1 MCIRD
6 SRRIQTPKYALDCDE
21 PHFPLSTPH
30 EFLPPVPGR
39 ARTRPAP
46 QSVFTRNIVTPDAAS
61 LLPAPLAATRTGLT
75 PAGDDELIT
84 TDHLHAMI
92 SCRAR
97 APERQSA
104 RATIRR
110 I

>member
-84 TDHLHAMI
+84 TDHPVSYTHL
-92 SCRAR
+92 RAH
-97 APERQSA
+97 ETDSY
-104 RATIRR
+104 
-110 I
+110 